1 MQLSRAQYQ
10 KILDTY
16 EVTRRRH
23 REEQDARTEEV
34 YAKIPRYR
42 ELDLLLPDV
51 FLSLGRATITGD
63 GKEADALK
71 TQFKSVSDE
80 KKKLLTSHGYPE
92 DYLEAHYDC
101 PDCRDSGYIDGV
113 RCKCL
118 QNKINAVL
126 YEQSHLSDLIRTN
139 NFSLMR
145 DDFFQ
150 GEDLRRFH
158 AAVDICR
165 RFIDT
170 FDTPDRME
178 GLLFFGSVGSG
189 KSFLSVCTAERILEK
204 GAGVLYFSAVS
215 LFDLMGH
222 AAFRAGEDAVPDT
235 FFDDLGAADLLV
247 IDDLGTE
254 LTNAFVSSRLF
265 QLINDRHLMK
275 RATIISTNFD
285 LDELRARYSDRVFSR
300 LMSHYT
306 VCELTGGDVRL
317 MQKHS

>member
-1 MQLSRAQYQ
+1 MSLSNAQFDAVMRHYDEIREQ
-10 KILDTY
+10 K
-16 EVTRRRH
+16 RH
-23 REEQDARTEEV
+23 EQNARTEEV
-34 YAKIPRYR
+34 YGAIPEILHLDDEIAARSMDAAKARIADPGADLSGYR
-42 ELDLLLPDV
+42 SSMQRIAARKKELLL
-51 FLSLGRATITGD
+51 A
-63 GKEADALK
+63 
-71 TQFKSVSDE
+71 
-80 KKKLLTSHGYPE
+80 HGYPE
-92 DYLEAHYDC
+92 DYLDVHYDC

-139 NFSLMR
+139 NFNLMR